1 MWSRLRPRPAAA
13 ASTSAPKPEPR
24 RCVVLDEGSPT
35 PSGDYLLLPWL
46 RTLGLPVVHAEV
58 RKAPAESDLQPGDLV
73 VISRYVPPLWRRPL
87 SRRRPVLAGLAY
99 FMDDDLLD
107 TAAHAR
113 LAAPYARKL
122 ATLAS
127 SQRRWLEA
135 HADAFWVSTPQLA
148 AKYASLQPRLV
159 PLAPPP
165 RLLARRPAV
174 RIVYHGTAS
183 HGAEIEWLHAVIEAL
198 QARCEHTHFS
208 LFGEHPVNRL
218 YRDIPRVS
226 VLHPMRWE
234 SYLAYTSVHTA
245 DIGLAPLLP
254 SAFNAARGPVKFFD
268 YARMGAVGL
277 YSDSDPYR
285 AFIRDGIDGV
295 LLPLE
300 PRRWVDMLA
309 MLSEPGEPLLAR
321 LREGVRERVAPFLEQ
336 GLPGA
341 SEGSTGGSR
350 PT

>member
-1 MWSRLRPRPAAA
+1 MWSRLKPRPALASPAA
-13 ASTSAPKPEPR
+13 EPPPRPEAR
-24 RCVVLDEGSPT
+24 RCVILDEGAPT

-46 RTLGLPVVHAEV
+46 RTFGLPLVHAEV
-58 RKAPAESDLQPGDLV
+58 RRAPADGDLRAGDLV

-87 SRRRPVLAGLAY
+87 SRRRHELAGLAY

-107 TAAHAR
+107 TTAHAR

-148 AKYASLQPRLV
+148 TKYAALQPRLV
-159 PLAPPP
+159 PLAPPA
-165 RLLARRPAV
+165 RLLESRSAV

-183 HGAEIEWLHAVIEAL
+183 HAAEIEWLHGVIAAV

-208 LFGEHPVNRL
+208 LFGEHPVHRL
-218 YRDIPRVS
+218 YRDLPRVS

-234 SYLAYTSVHTA
+234 NYLAYTSTHPA

-254 SAFNAARGPVKFFD
+254 GAFNAARGAVKFFD
-268 YARMGAVGL
+268 YARMGAAGV
-277 YSDSDPYR
+277 YSDVEPYR
-285 AFIRDGIDGV
+285 GFVRNGVDGI

-300 PRRWVDMLA
+300 APRWVDMLA
-309 MLSEPGEPLLAR
+309 TLSDPGAPLLAR
-321 LREGVRERVAPFLEQ
+321 LREGVRERVAPFL
-336 GLPGA
+336 GA
-341 SEGSTGGSR
+341 
-350 PT
+350 